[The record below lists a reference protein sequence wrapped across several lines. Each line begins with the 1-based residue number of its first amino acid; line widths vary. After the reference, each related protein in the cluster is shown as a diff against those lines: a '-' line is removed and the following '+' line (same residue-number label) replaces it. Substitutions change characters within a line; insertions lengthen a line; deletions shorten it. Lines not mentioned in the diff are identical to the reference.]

1 MSRRGGVQ
9 LLAGLVI
16 GWCALF
22 LRGENTE
29 KSMVRAM
36 LLEQTQS
43 GWSAGLLYQFPE
55 ASADASETDAKIQF
69 ALASGDTPQTALL
82 QAEEKL
88 PRRASYRL
96 CEYLLL
102 GPGSTLQTIRT
113 CETMYQERP
122 YGRLASRV
130 FLLDV
135 PAKTLEA
142 QTEEDEFLP
151 ETLLELV
158 KADAAAPRL
167 YENRNG
173 CILPVLTWENNALS
187 SREERLLVT
196 ETGETELTAAESE
209 AALFLLG
216 RKRTFR
222 FETEYDPMELTR
234 LAQSVEMEGEEFYL
248 VLTCRHPS
256 EGRTP
261 TPEELAAWEVACT
274 ETVRRCWEQGFDLLR
289 LGSVR
294 ALQDKND
301 VLTTKNVCPEIRTDV
316 VLDGSFN
323 GPSRRGR

>member
-1 MSRRGGVQ
+1 MSRRGGFQ
-9 LLAGLVI
+9 LLAAGLVL

-29 KSMVRAM
+29 KSMVRAL

-69 ALASGDTPQTALL
+69 ALASGETPQAALT

-102 GPGSTLQTIRT
+102 GPGSTLQTVQT
-113 CETMYQERP
+113 CETLYQERP
-122 YGRLASRV
+122 YGRLASRT

-135 PAKTLEA
+135 PAKTLEVQA
-142 QTEEDEFLP
+142 EEDEFLP

-158 KADAAAPRL
+158 KADTAAPRL

-173 CILPVLTWENNALS
+173 CILPVLVWENDTLS
-187 SREERLLVT
+187 CREEHLLVT
-196 ETGETELTAAESE
+196 ETGEMELTAEESE

-216 RKRTFR
+216 RKKTCR
-222 FETEYDPMELTR
+222 FETEKDPVDLTR
-234 LAQSVEMEGEEFYL
+234 LARSVEKEGEGFHV
-248 VLTCRHPS
+248 VLTCRCPPESRRPTS
-256 EGRTP
+256 EEIG
-261 TPEELAAWEVACT
+261 AWENLCT

-301 VLTTKNVCPEIRTDV
+301 VLTTKNACPEIRTDV
-316 VLDGSFN
+316 VLN
-323 GPSRRGR
+323 

>member
-1 MSRRGGVQ
+1 MSRRGGFQ
-9 LLAGLVI
+9 LLAAGLVL

-29 KSMVRAM
+29 KSMVRAL

-69 ALASGDTPQTALL
+69 ALASGDTPQAALV

-102 GPGSTLQTIRT
+102 GPGSPLQTVRT
-113 CETMYQERP
+113 CETLYQERP

-135 PAKTLEA
+135 PAKALEA
-142 QTEEDEFLP
+142 QAEEDEFLP
-151 ETLLELV
+151 ETLLELL
-158 KADAAAPRL
+158 KANAVAPRL

-173 CILPVLTWENNALS
+173 CILPVLTWEDDALS

-196 ETGETELTAAESE
+196 EMGETELTAEETE

-216 RKRTFR
+216 RKRTCR
-222 FETEYDPMELTR
+222 FETEKDPVELTQ
-234 LAQSVEMEGEEFYL
+234 LARSVETEGEGFHV
-248 VLTCRHPS
+248 VLTCRCPP
-256 EGRTP
+256 EGRRP
-261 TPEELAAWEVACT
+261 TPAELDAWEATCT

-294 ALQDKND
+294 ALQNKNK
-301 VLTTKNVCPEIRTDV
+301 VLTTKNACPEIRTDV
-316 VLDGSFN
+316 VLL
-323 GPSRRGR
+323 